1 MSRRRESQGV
11 ARSCNYCDLKQWF
24 PYDRKGSQR
33 IQTNFTFIKFQ
44 TKIVITGMRLSPET
58 IELLSQGVA
67 KVVNSGFH

>member
-1 MSRRRESQGV
+1 MSRRESQGV
-11 ARSCNYCDLKQWF
+11 ARSCNYCDLKKWF

-33 IQTNFTFIKFQ
+33 IPTTFTFLKFQ
-44 TKIVITGMRLSPET
+44 TKIVFKEMRLSPET

>member
-1 MSRRRESQGV
+1 MSCRESQGV
-11 ARSCNYCDLKQWF
+11 ARSCNYCDLKKWF

-33 IQTNFTFIKFQ
+33 IATNFFFIKFQ
-44 TKIVITGMRLSPET
+44 IKIVIMEMRLSPKT

>member
-1 MSRRRESQGV
+1 MSRRESQGV
-11 ARSCNYCDLKQWF
+11 IRSCNYCDWKKWF

-33 IQTNFTFIKFQ
+33 IPTNFTFIKFQ
-44 TKIVITGMRLSPET
+44 TKIVIMEMRLFPKT

>member
-1 MSRRRESQGV
+1 MSRRESQGV
-11 ARSCNYCDLKQWF
+11 ARSCNYCDLKKWF

-33 IQTNFTFIKFQ
+33 ILTNFTFIKFQ
-44 TKIVITGMRLSPET
+44 TKIVITEMRLSPET